1 MLFSFK
7 KIALIV
13 IAGAIFLF
21 ASPKLNEASDLASG
35 ANIFMFPK
43 PLGVSDMVLKDPFG
57 KTVSLRDFKGK
68 VVLLHFWSIQ
78 CPACHIEEPQ
88 LDKVRRTFGPS
99 GLEIL
104 GVNLVD
110 QPQAIVNHCA
120 SNKPPFPVLFDGG
133 GGFSLKA
140 FNLGGKTTAFVVNA
154 RQEAILEVP
163 GFPTTY
169 ILDCRGDAVGF
180 SVGAARWDHRSA
192 VSLIQG
198 LIANRRTCFAD
209 LSRTFG
215 NLF

>member
-1 MLFSFK
+1 MQFDFK
-7 KIALIV
+7 KVLSAITAIAIIS
-13 IAGAIFLF
+13 IACPIPSP
-21 ASPKLNEASDLASG
+21 ASELGST

-43 PLGVSDMVLKDPFG
+43 PLSVSDMALKNLFG
-57 KTVSLRDFKGK
+57 KTVSLKDFKGK

-78 CPACHIEEPQ
+78 CPACHMEEPQ
-88 LDKVRRTFGPS
+88 LDKIRRTFGPS

-110 QPQAIVNHCA
+110 QAQAIVNYCS
-120 SNKPPFPVLFDGG
+120 SNKMPFSVLFDGG
-133 GGFSLKA
+133 AGFTLKG
-140 FNLGGKTTAFVVNA
+140 FNLGGKRTGFVVNP

-180 SVGAARWDHRSA
+180 SVGAARWDHSSA

-209 LSRTFG
+209 TSRTFR